1 MPAMPDYLIV
11 EYPDGAQYAVHADR
25 AHTHPGA
32 KVIGKE
38 QPTGVTQLLPA
49 EDAPVAKPTKAAPTS

>member
-1 MPAMPDYLIV
+1 MPDYVIV
-11 EYPDGAQYAVHADR
+11 EYPDGAQYAVLADR

-38 QPTGVTQLLPA
+38 DPTGVTQPLPA
-49 EDAPVAKPTKAAPTS
+49 ETAPAAKPDKAAPTP

>member
-1 MPAMPDYLIV
+1 MPEYVIV
-11 EYPDGAQYAVHADR
+11 EYPDGAQYAVLADR

-38 QPTGVTQLLPA
+38 SPTGIMTPVPA
-49 EDAPVAKPTKAAPTS
+49 EAVPAAKPATHAAAPA